1 MGERPPL
8 KPSADWLQG
17 EACPSESEM
26 RFGLPKLPLS
36 YPLLKFCSIYGITG
50 DEEVIR
56 AVYPERLASGTAL
69 CHRYPAVDG
78 WSRWHAALPT
88 AERSVIQMQ
97 CKASLHVGKRY
108 SRRHN
113 VRDYNAAEW
122 NKDGH
127 IDADRSTQNVVLT
140 DKSLRKFFDEIF
152 GEAIEEAN
160 EKNRKKHPE
169 RCTTVAQYYSKY
181 CSHAQEAIV
190 QIGDGT
196 TYQAIVAKYGREK
209 ADNFYKTALENTF
222 KKFKEENPSLK
233 VFGAYIHMDETTP
246 HLHLDFL
253 PVAESKRGQQIKVSM
268 DGAMQEIGFARSK
281 SDKFGENPYQRWLKD
296 RRADFENFYQQQ
308 ADKLLGKDV
317 LEILPSEKSTRPH
330 LETWQWK
337 QQRLEAELTDLT
349 QQKNSLQSDVKQ
361 AKKTQSE
368 IQQDTE
374 KLKREAEQAKAE
386 KLMTIQIPPRPTLPE
401 KPEKPK
407 EPWYGSK
414 ADEKQYKKDL
424 KEYEK
429 QLKQWERDVP
439 RIQQAQ
445 DQWDSDYSL
454 LTMVQDTHEKQAQTA
469 REQAQRADA
478 ITQASKTLRQERAT
492 IPQQVEAAVQ
502 DRLRKAEQFT
512 EMMKVSQAWKDRYQ
526 QAFGKP
532 YIDTREEQ
540 SKDASENVKAE
551 HDAGLWEYGD

>member
-1 MGERPPL
+1 M
-8 KPSADWLQG
+8 
-17 EACPSESEM
+17 
-26 RFGLPKLPLS
+26 
-36 YPLLKFCSIYGITG
+36 
-50 DEEVIR
+50 
-56 AVYPERLASGTAL
+56 
-69 CHRYPAVDG
+69 
-78 WSRWHAALPT
+78 
-88 AERSVIQMQ
+88 MQ
-97 CKASLHVGKRY
+97 CKASFHVGKRY

-113 VRDYNAAEW
+113 VRDYNAADW

-127 IDADRSTQNVVLT
+127 IDADRSSQNVVLV
-140 DKSLRKFFDEIF
+140 DKSLRKFFDEVF

-169 RCTTVAQYYSKY
+169 RCTTVAAYYAEYHSK
-181 CSHAQEAIV
+181 AKEALI
-190 QIGDGT
+190 QIGDSA
-196 TYQAIVAKYGREK
+196 TYQAIVAKLGQKE
-209 ADNFYKTALENTF
+209 ANEFYKTALTNAVE
-222 KKFKEENPSLK
+222 KFKEDNPSLK

-253 PVAESKRGQQIKVSM
+253 PVAEYKRGQKFKVSLE
-268 DGAMQEIGFARSK
+268 GALKEVGFARSK
-281 SDKFGENPYQRWLKD
+281 SDKFGENPYQRWLGD

-308 ADKLLGKDV
+308 ADKLLGKDA
-317 LEILPSEKSTRPH
+317 LEILPSEKATRPH
-330 LETWQWK
+330 IETWQWK
-337 QQRLEAELTDLT
+337 QQQLETKLTDLT
-349 QQKNSLQSDVKQ
+349 QQKNSL
-361 AKKTQSE
+361 
-368 IQQDTE
+368 QQDTE

-429 QLKQWERDVP
+429 RLKQWERDAP

-445 DQWDSDYSL
+445 AQWDSDYSL

-478 ITQASKTLRQERAT
+478 ITQASKALRQERAT
-492 IPQQVEAAVQ
+492 IPQQIETAVQ
-502 DRLRKAEQFT
+502 DRLKKAEQFT
-512 EMMKVSQAWKDRYQ
+512 EMMKVSQSWKDRYQ

-532 YIDTREEQ
+532 YIAREEQ
-540 SKDASENVKAE
+540 SRDASKNAQAE
-551 HDAGLWEYGD
+551 RDSGLWEHDD

>member
-1 MGERPPL
+1 M
-8 KPSADWLQG
+8 
-17 EACPSESEM
+17 
-26 RFGLPKLPLS
+26 
-36 YPLLKFCSIYGITG
+36 
-50 DEEVIR
+50 
-56 AVYPERLASGTAL
+56 
-69 CHRYPAVDG
+69 
-78 WSRWHAALPT
+78 
-88 AERSVIQMQ
+88 MQ
-97 CKASLHVGKRY
+97 CKASFHVGKRY

-113 VRDYNAAEW
+113 VRDYNAADW

-127 IDADRSTQNVVLT
+127 IDADRSSQNVVLV
-140 DKSLRKFFDEIF
+140 DKSLRKFFDEVL

-169 RCTTVAQYYSKY
+169 RCTTVAAYYAEYHSRAK
-181 CSHAQEAIV
+181 EALI
-190 QIGDGT
+190 QIGDSA
-196 TYQAIVAKYGREK
+196 TYQAIVAKLGQKE
-209 ADNFYKTALENTF
+209 ANEFYKTALTNAVE
-222 KKFKEENPSLK
+222 KFKEDNPSLK

-253 PVAESKRGQQIKVSM
+253 PVAEYKRGQKFKVSLE
-268 DGAMQEIGFARSK
+268 GALKEVGFARSK
-281 SDKFGENPYQRWLKD
+281 SDKFGENPYQRWLGD

-308 ADKLLGKDV
+308 ADKLLGKDA
-317 LEILPSEKSTRPH
+317 LEILPSEKATRPH
-330 LETWQWK
+330 IETWQWK
-337 QQRLEAELTDLT
+337 QQQLETKLTDLT
-349 QQKNSLQSDVKQ
+349 QQKNSL
-361 AKKTQSE
+361 
-368 IQQDTE
+368 QQDTE

-429 QLKQWERDVP
+429 RLKQWERDAP

-445 DQWDSDYSL
+445 AQWDSDYSL

-478 ITQASKTLRQERAT
+478 ITQASKTLRQERAA
-492 IPQQVEAAVQ
+492 IPQQVEAVVQ
-502 DRLRKAEQFT
+502 DRLKKAEQFT
-512 EMMKVSQAWKDRYQ
+512 EMMKVSQSWKDRYQ

-540 SKDASENVKAE
+540 SRDAGENDKTK
-551 HDAGLWEYGD
+551 HDTGLWEHGD

>member
-1 MGERPPL
+1 
-8 KPSADWLQG
+8 
-17 EACPSESEM
+17 
-26 RFGLPKLPLS
+26 
-36 YPLLKFCSIYGITG
+36 
-50 DEEVIR
+50 
-56 AVYPERLASGTAL
+56 
-69 CHRYPAVDG
+69 
-78 WSRWHAALPT
+78 
-88 AERSVIQMQ
+88 MQ

-127 IDADRSTQNVVLT
+127 IDADRSSQNVVLV
-140 DKSLRKFFDEIF
+140 DKSLRKFFDQLF
-152 GEAIEEAN
+152 GEAIKEFN
-160 EKNRKKHPE
+160 EKNQQKHPE

-181 CSHAQEAIV
+181 RSHAQEAIV

-196 TYQAIVAKYGREK
+196 TYQAIVSKYGQEK
-209 ADNFYKTALENTF
+209 ADDFYKTALGNAFE
-222 KKFKEENPSLK
+222 KFKEENPSLK

-253 PVAESKRGQQIKVSM
+253 PVAESKRGQSVKVSM
-268 DGAMQEIGFARSK
+268 DGAMKEIGFARSK

-296 RRADFENFYQQQ
+296 RRADFEKFYQQQ
-308 ADKLLGKDV
+308 ADKLLGKDA

-368 IQQDTE
+368 IQQDTQ

-386 KLMTIQIPPRPTLPE
+386 KLMTIQIPPRPNLPE

-424 KEYEK
+424 KQYGK
-429 QLKQWERDVP
+429 DLKQYQIDL
-439 RIQQAQ
+439 QQAQ
-445 DQWDSDYSL
+445 
-454 LTMVQDTHEKQAQTA
+454 
-469 REQAQRADA
+469 QAQRAWDTEYGLLDRVQTVNRQQA
-478 ITQASKTLRQERAT
+478 DTQALQQRRAEQLRADAQALEQERQQLTQEREMLPQRAT
-492 IPQQVEAAVQ
+492 EIAQKQ
-502 DRLRKAEQFT
+502 LSKSKKFAELMQ
-512 EMMKVSQAWKDRYQ
+512 VSQQWQDRYQ

-532 YIDTREEQ
+532 YTTGKEQ
-540 SKDASENVKAE
+540 DRDADKTTQAK
-551 HDAGLWEYGD
+551 HDDRPWEYGD

>member
-1 MGERPPL
+1 M
-8 KPSADWLQG
+8 
-17 EACPSESEM
+17 
-26 RFGLPKLPLS
+26 
-36 YPLLKFCSIYGITG
+36 G
-50 DEEVIR
+50 DEGVIR
-56 AVYPERLASGTAL
+56 AVYLERLASGTAL

-152 GEAIEEAN
+152 GEAIKKYNA
-160 EKNRKKHPE
+160 KNQQKHPE

-181 CSHAQEAIV
+181 RSRTQEAIV

-196 TYQAIVAKYGREK
+196 TYQGIVAKYGQEK
-209 ADNFYKTALENTF
+209 ADNFYKTALENAF
-222 KKFKEENPSLK
+222 KKFEKENPSLK

-253 PVAESKRGQQIKVSM
+253 PVAESKRGQSVKVSM
-268 DGAMQEIGFARSK
+268 DGAMKEIGFARSK
-281 SDKFGENPYQRWLKD
+281 SDKFGENPFQRWLKD
-296 RRADFENFYQQQ
+296 RRADFENFYQKQ
-308 ADKLLGKDV
+308 ADELLGKDV

-330 LETWQWK
+330 IETWQWK

-386 KLMTIQIPPRPTLPE
+386 KLMTIQIPPRPNLPE

-478 ITQASKTLRQERAT
+478 ITQESKTLQQERAA
-492 IPQQVEAAVQ
+492 IPQQIETAVQ
-502 DRLRKAEQFT
+502 DRLKKAEQFT
-512 EMMKVSQAWKDRYQ
+512 EMMKVSQSWQDRYQ
-526 QAFGKP
+526 QAFGQP
-532 YIDTREEQ
+532 YIAGEEQ
-540 SKDASENVKAE
+540 SRDASKNAQAE
-551 HDAGLWEYGD
+551 RDSGLWEHDD

>member
-1 MGERPPL
+1 M
-8 KPSADWLQG
+8 
-17 EACPSESEM
+17 
-26 RFGLPKLPLS
+26 
-36 YPLLKFCSIYGITG
+36 G
-50 DEEVIR
+50 DEGVIR
-56 AVYPERLASGTAL
+56 AVYLERLASGTAL

-152 GEAIEEAN
+152 GEAIKKYNA
-160 EKNRKKHPE
+160 KNQQKHPE

-181 CSHAQEAIV
+181 RSHTQEAIV

-196 TYQAIVAKYGREK
+196 TYQGIVAKYGQEK
-209 ADNFYKTALENTF
+209 ADNFYKTALENAF
-222 KKFKEENPSLK
+222 KKFEKENPSLK

-253 PVAESKRGQQIKVSM
+253 PVAESKRGQSVKVSM
-268 DGAMQEIGFARSK
+268 DGAMKEIGFARSK
-281 SDKFGENPYQRWLKD
+281 SDKFGENPFQRWLKD
-296 RRADFENFYQQQ
+296 RRADFENFYQKQ
-308 ADKLLGKDV
+308 ADELLGKDV

-330 LETWQWK
+330 IETWQWK

-386 KLMTIQIPPRPTLPE
+386 KLMTIQIPPRPNLPE

-478 ITQASKTLRQERAT
+478 ITQESKTLQQERAA
-492 IPQQVEAAVQ
+492 IPQQIEAAVQ
-502 DRLRKAEQFT
+502 DRLKKAEQFT
-512 EMMKVSQAWKDRYQ
+512 EMMKVSQSWKDRYQ

-532 YIDTREEQ
+532 YIAREEQ
-540 SKDASENVKAE
+540 SRDASKNAQAE
-551 HDAGLWEYGD
+551 RDSGLWEHDD

>member
-1 MGERPPL
+1 M
-8 KPSADWLQG
+8 
-17 EACPSESEM
+17 
-26 RFGLPKLPLS
+26 
-36 YPLLKFCSIYGITG
+36 
-50 DEEVIR
+50 
-56 AVYPERLASGTAL
+56 
-69 CHRYPAVDG
+69 
-78 WSRWHAALPT
+78 
-88 AERSVIQMQ
+88 MQ

-127 IDADRSTQNVVLT
+127 IDADRSSQNVVLV

-169 RCTTVAQYYSKY
+169 RCTTVAQYYGKY
-181 CSHAQEAIV
+181 RSHAQEAII
-190 QIGDGT
+190 QIGDSA
-196 TYQAIVAKYGREK
+196 TYQGIVAKYGQAK
-209 ADNFYKTALENTF
+209 ADDFYKTALTNAF
-222 KKFKEENPSLK
+222 KKFEKENPSLK
-233 VFGAYIHMDETTP
+233 VFGVYIHMDEATP

-253 PVAESKRGQQIKVSM
+253 PVAESKRGQSVKVSM
-268 DGAMQEIGFARSK
+268 DGAMKEIGFARSK
-281 SDKFGENPYQRWLKD
+281 SDKFGENPFQRWLKD
-296 RRADFENFYQQQ
+296 RRADFEKFYQQQ
-308 ADKLLGKDV
+308 ADKLLEKDV
-317 LEILPSEKSTRPH
+317 LEILPSEKATRPH
-330 LETWQWK
+330 IETWQWK

-429 QLKQWERDVP
+429 QLKQWERDTS

-445 DQWDSDYSL
+445 AQWDSDYSL
-454 LTMVQDTHEKQAQTA
+454 LTMVQDTHKKQQQTA
-469 REQAQRADA
+469 QEQAQRADA
-478 ITQASKTLRQERAT
+478 ITQASKTLRQERAA

-502 DRLRKAEQFT
+502 DRLKKAEQFT
-512 EMMKVSQAWKDRYQ
+512 EMMKVSQSWKDRYQ
-526 QAFGKP
+526 QVFGKP
-532 YIDTREEQ
+532 YINTGEEQ
-540 SKDASENVKAE
+540 TRDANKNAQ
-551 HDAGLWEYGD
+551 AKRNNRPREYGD

>member
-1 MGERPPL
+1 
-8 KPSADWLQG
+8 
-17 EACPSESEM
+17 
-26 RFGLPKLPLS
+26 
-36 YPLLKFCSIYGITG
+36 
-50 DEEVIR
+50 
-56 AVYPERLASGTAL
+56 
-69 CHRYPAVDG
+69 
-78 WSRWHAALPT
+78 
-88 AERSVIQMQ
+88 MQ

-127 IDADRSTQNVVLT
+127 IDADRSSQNVVLV
-140 DKSLRKFFDEIF
+140 DKSLRKFFDEVF

-169 RCTTVAQYYSKY
+169 RCTTVAAYYAEYHSK
-181 CSHAQEAIV
+181 AKEALI
-190 QIGDGT
+190 QIGDSA
-196 TYQAIVAKYGREK
+196 TYQAIVAKLGQKE
-209 ADNFYKTALENTF
+209 ANEFYKTALTNAVE
-222 KKFKEENPSLK
+222 KFKEDNPSLK

-253 PVAESKRGQQIKVSM
+253 PVAEYKRGQKFKVSLE
-268 DGAMQEIGFARSK
+268 GALKEVGFARSK
-281 SDKFGENPYQRWLKD
+281 SDKFGENPYQRWLGD

-308 ADKLLGKDV
+308 ADKLLGKDA

-330 LETWQWK
+330 IETWQWK
-337 QQRLEAELTDLT
+337 QQQLEAQLTDLT
-349 QQKNSLQSDVKQ
+349 QQKNSLQSDIEQ
-361 AKKTQSE
+361 AEKTQSE

-429 QLKQWERDVP
+429 QLKQWERDAP

-445 DQWDSDYSL
+445 AQWDSDYSL

-469 REQAQRADA
+469 QEQAQRADA
-478 ITQASKTLRQERAT
+478 ITQAGKALRQERAA
-492 IPQQVEAAVQ
+492 IPQQIETAVQ
-502 DRLRKAEQFT
+502 DRLKKAEQFT
-512 EMMKVSQAWKDRYQ
+512 EMMKVSQSWQDRYQ
-526 QAFGKP
+526 QAFGQP
-532 YIDTREEQ
+532 YIAGEEQ

>member
-1 MGERPPL
+1 
-8 KPSADWLQG
+8 
-17 EACPSESEM
+17 
-26 RFGLPKLPLS
+26 
-36 YPLLKFCSIYGITG
+36 
-50 DEEVIR
+50 
-56 AVYPERLASGTAL
+56 
-69 CHRYPAVDG
+69 
-78 WSRWHAALPT
+78 
-88 AERSVIQMQ
+88 MQ

-127 IDADRSTQNVVLT
+127 IDADRSSQNVVLT

-160 EKNRKKHPE
+160 AKNQQKHPE

-181 CSHAQEAIV
+181 RSHAQEAIV

-196 TYQAIVAKYGREK
+196 TYQAIVAKFGQEK
-209 ADNFYKTALENTF
+209 ADDFYKTALENAF
-222 KKFKEENPSLK
+222 EKFKEDNPSLK

-253 PVAESKRGQQIKVSM
+253 PVVESKRGQQVKVSM
-268 DGAMQEIGFARSK
+268 DGAMKEIGFVRSK

-296 RRADFENFYQQQ
+296 RRAVLENFYQKQ
-308 ADKLLGKDV
+308 ADELLGKDV
-317 LEILPSEKSTRPH
+317 LTIMPSEKSTRPH

-337 QQRLEAELTDLT
+337 QQQLEAELTDLT
-349 QQKNSLQSDVKQ
+349 QQKNSLQSDVEQSKSDVEQ
-361 AKKTQSE
+361 ARKTQSE
-368 IQQDTE
+368 IQQNTE
-374 KLKREAEQAKAE
+374 KMKQETEQAKAE
-386 KLMTIQIPPRPTLPE
+386 KLMTIQIPPRPNLPE

-429 QLKQWERDVP
+429 QLKQWERDTP

-445 DQWDSDYSL
+445 AQWDSDYSL
-454 LTMVQDTHEKQAQTA
+454 LTMVQDTHKKQQQTA
-469 REQAQRADA
+469 QEQAQRADA
-478 ITQASKTLRQERAT
+478 ITQASKTLRQERAA

-502 DRLRKAEQFT
+502 DRLKKAEQFT
-512 EMMKVSQAWKDRYQ
+512 EMMKVSQSWKDRYQ
-526 QAFGKP
+526 QVFGKP
-532 YIDTREEQ
+532 YINTGEEQ
-540 SKDASENVKAE
+540 TRDANKNAQ
-551 HDAGLWEYGD
+551 AKRNNRPREYGD

>member
-1 MGERPPL
+1 
-8 KPSADWLQG
+8 
-17 EACPSESEM
+17 
-26 RFGLPKLPLS
+26 
-36 YPLLKFCSIYGITG
+36 
-50 DEEVIR
+50 
-56 AVYPERLASGTAL
+56 
-69 CHRYPAVDG
+69 
-78 WSRWHAALPT
+78 
-88 AERSVIQMQ
+88 MQ

-127 IDADRSTQNVVLT
+127 IDADRSTQNVVLV
-140 DKSLRKFFDEIF
+140 DKSLRKFFDEVF

-160 EKNRKKHPE
+160 AKNQQKHPE
-169 RCTTVAQYYSKY
+169 RCTTVAQYYGKY
-181 CSHAQEAIV
+181 RSHAQEAIV

-196 TYQAIVAKYGREK
+196 TYQAIVAKYGQEK
-209 ADNFYKTALENTF
+209 ADDFYKTALENAF

-253 PVAESKRGQQIKVSM
+253 PVAESKRGQQVKVSL
-268 DGAMQEIGFARSK
+268 DGAMKEIGFARSK

-296 RRADFENFYQQQ
+296 RRADFENFYQKQ
-308 ADKLLGKDV
+308 ADELLGKDV

-337 QQRLEAELTDLT
+337 QQQLEAELTDLT
-349 QQKNSLQSDVKQ
+349 QQ
-361 AKKTQSE
+361 
-368 IQQDTE
+368 
-374 KLKREAEQAKAE
+374 AEQAKTE

-429 QLKQWERDVP
+429 QLKQWERDAP

-445 DQWDSDYSL
+445 AQWDNDYNL
-454 LTMVQDTHEKQAQTA
+454 LAMLQDTQKKQAQTA
-469 REQAQRADA
+469 QEQAQRADA
-478 ITQASKTLRQERAT
+478 ITQASKTLRQERAA
-492 IPQQVEAAVQ
+492 IPQQIETAVQ

-512 EMMKVSQAWKDRYQ
+512 EMMKVSQSWKDRYQ

-532 YIDTREEQ
+532 YIAREEQ
-540 SKDASENVKAE
+540 SRDASENDKTE

>member
-1 MGERPPL
+1 
-8 KPSADWLQG
+8 
-17 EACPSESEM
+17 
-26 RFGLPKLPLS
+26 
-36 YPLLKFCSIYGITG
+36 
-50 DEEVIR
+50 
-56 AVYPERLASGTAL
+56 
-69 CHRYPAVDG
+69 
-78 WSRWHAALPT
+78 
-88 AERSVIQMQ
+88 MQ

-152 GEAIEEAN
+152 SEAIEKYNA
-160 EKNRKKHPE
+160 KNQQKHPE

-181 CSHAQEAIV
+181 RSHAQEAIV

-209 ADNFYKTALENTF
+209 ADNFYKTALENAF

-253 PVAESKRGQQIKVSM
+253 PVAESKRGQSVKVSM
-268 DGAMQEIGFARSK
+268 DGAMKEIGFARSK

-296 RRADFENFYQQQ
+296 RRADFENFYQKQ
-308 ADKLLGKDV
+308 ADELLGKDV

-337 QQRLEAELTDLT
+337 QQQLEAQLTDLT
-349 QQKNSLQSDVKQ
+349 QQKNSLQSDVEQSKSDVEQ
-361 AKKTQSE
+361 ARKTQSE
-368 IQQDTE
+368 IQQNTE
-374 KLKREAEQAKAE
+374 KLKQEAEQAKAE

-414 ADEKQYKKDL
+414 ADEKQYKRDKR
-424 KEYEK
+424 EYDK
-429 QLKQWERDVP
+429 QLKQWGKDAP

-445 DQWDSDYSL
+445 AQWDNDYNL
-454 LTMVQDTHEKQAQTA
+454 LAMLQDTHKKQQQTA
-469 REQAQRADA
+469 QEQAQRADA
-478 ITQASKTLRQERAT
+478 ITQASKTLRQERAA

-502 DRLRKAEQFT
+502 EKLRKAEQFT
-512 EMMKVSQAWKDRYQ
+512 EMMKVSQSWKDRYQ
-526 QAFGKP
+526 KAFGKP
-532 YIDTREEQ
+532 YINTGEEQ
-540 SKDASENVKAE
+540 TRDANKNTQAK
-551 HDAGLWEYGD
+551 HDDRPWEYGD

>member
-1 MGERPPL
+1 MLVARRSLPLGERN
-8 KPSADWLQG
+8 AVWG
-17 EACPSESEM
+17 
-26 RFGLPKLPLS
+26 FPKLPLS
-36 YPLLKFCSIYGITG
+36 YSPLTFKWCYAIMG
-50 DEEVIR
+50 DGRVIR
-56 AVYPERLASGTAL
+56 AVYLERLASGTAL

-113 VRDYNAAEW
+113 VRDYNAAKW

-127 IDADRSTQNVVLT
+127 IDADHSSQNVVLV
-140 DKSLRKFFDEIF
+140 DKSLRKFFDEVF

-160 EKNRKKHPE
+160 EKNQQKHPE
-169 RCTTVAQYYSKY
+169 RCTTVAQYYGKY
-181 CSHAQEAIV
+181 RSRAQEAII

-196 TYQAIVAKYGREK
+196 TYQGIVAKYGQAK
-209 ADNFYKTALENTF
+209 ADDFYKTALANAF
-222 KKFKEENPSLK
+222 KKFEKENPSLK

-253 PVAESKRGQQIKVSM
+253 PVAESKRGQSVKVSM
-268 DGAMQEIGFARSK
+268 DGAMKEIGFARSK

-296 RRADFENFYQQQ
+296 RRASFENFYQQQ
-308 ADKLLGKDV
+308 ADKLLGKDA
-317 LEILPSEKSTRPH
+317 LEILPSKKATRPH
-330 LETWQWK
+330 IETWQWK
-337 QQRLEAELTDLT
+337 QQQLETKLTDLT
-349 QQKNSLQSDVKQ
+349 QQKNSL
-361 AKKTQSE
+361 
-368 IQQDTE
+368 QQDTE

-429 QLKQWERDVP
+429 QLKQWERDAP

-445 DQWDSDYSL
+445 AQWDNDYNL
-454 LTMVQDTHEKQAQTA
+454 LAMLQDTQKKQAQTA
-469 REQAQRADA
+469 QEQAQRADA
-478 ITQASKTLRQERAT
+478 ITQASETLRKERAA
-492 IPQQVEAAVQ
+492 IPQQIEAAVQ

-512 EMMKVSQAWKDRYQ
+512 EMMKVSQSWQDRYQ
-526 QAFGKP
+526 QAFGQP
-532 YIDTREEQ
+532 YIAGEEQ
-540 SKDASENVKAE
+540 SRDASENVKAE
-551 HDAGLWEYGD
+551 RDSGLWEHDD